1 MNAKLLKCKECG
13 KVYAVGDLDTRDG
26 HRCECGITLDAWGN
40 YFGKCEIS
48 EKPNRPWRKEDSKS
62 DNKKLHEMT
71 IRLNVE
77 KTSSFNKMMEELR
90 ETNTWYG
97 CGARLCKGR
106 KDHAPMIDR
115 KSPTWHGD
123 DGIEVV
129 KPLHKIPNSEK
140 CPALVMVN
148 ESGEVK
154 AIPIFSKDTELLVFR
169 TVVPYRE
176 DDRKKMSKEY
186 TEKIGIKCVVID
198 ARTEL
203 VAVQNG

>member
-1 MNAKLLKCKECG
+1 MNAILLKCKECG

-48 EKPNRPWRKEDSKS
+48 EKPNRPWRK
-62 DNKKLHEMT
+62 
-71 IRLNVE
+71 
-77 KTSSFNKMMEELR
+77 
-90 ETNTWYG
+90 
-97 CGARLCKGR
+97 
-106 KDHAPMIDR
+106 DHAPIIDR

-169 TVVPYRE
+169 TVVSYRE
-176 DDRKKMSKEY
+176 DDREKISKEY